1 MKTLD
6 GIKFYGE
13 PVQNM
18 NADELL
24 ELVAYLV
31 EENQRLKNQAK
42 RHMEIMTLKPKEG
55 KKYENI

>member
-1 MKTLD
+1 
-6 GIKFYGE
+6 
-13 PVQNM
+13 M

-42 RHMEIMTLKPKEG
+42 RLIKAKL
-55 KKYENI
+55 YENHHEL